1 MASNILPIRY
11 SEAGANGAA
20 SGVAIPVSGIKSGDV
35 LLAVIKWAAAT
46 DPAPVA
52 TSDFTVA
59 DGTITAGT
67 LTTASKLLWV
77 MWVTPHV

>member
-1 MASNILPIRY
+1 MLPINL
-11 SEAGANGAA
+11 SQTGANGAA

-35 LLAVIKWAAAT
+35 LLAVFKWAAGS